1 MIKFGPAGNSLSFYE
16 QGGKSTVQAMPWI
29 AELGLNAYEYS
40 CGKGINVGEDTALKI
55 GAAAAECGVEVSVH
69 APYYTNLA
77 NPFTDK
83 REATNR
89 YIIGALKVARLM
101 GGSRV
106 VFHPGAYMKRKP
118 SECMDIA
125 LMQMRLLMRDIDAEG
140 LGDMTVCPETMGK
153 QMQLGTVD
161 EVLALCSVDERI
173 IPCVDFGHLYARSL
187 GETDSFEAFD
197 AILCRIANAL
207 GEERMKSLHIHFS
220 QIEYTKGGEKRHC
233 TMDDSWGPHFEYLAR
248 ALVKHDAHPVI
259 ICESA
264 GTMAEDAVTMQKI
277 YRQCLN

>member
-1 MIKFGPAGNSLSFYE
+1 MLYISVNTNLSDKTVRKVRSMIKFGPAGNSLSFYE

-101 GGSRV
+101 G
-106 VFHPGAYMKRKP
+106 FF
-118 SECMDIA
+118 
-125 LMQMRLLMRDIDAEG
+125 
-140 LGDMTVCPETMGK
+140 
-153 QMQLGTVD
+153 
-161 EVLALCSVDERI
+161 
-173 IPCVDFGHLYARSL
+173 IPVH
-187 GETDSFEAFD
+187 T
-197 AILCRIANAL
+197 
-207 GEERMKSLHIHFS
+207 
-220 QIEYTKGGEKRHC
+220 
-233 TMDDSWGPHFEYLAR
+233 
-248 ALVKHDAHPVI
+248 
-259 ICESA
+259 
-264 GTMAEDAVTMQKI
+264 
-277 YRQCLN
+277 